1 MITTQSTTQSTTT
14 KRRNSIH
21 TNLFDPKLYQVPP
34 LPQGYHNSPSPS
46 LLDYTIQEEPR
57 TAQHE
62 QKVKGKLVL
71 YVPENLKAHLPAV
84 NLRITLLCCVWYVTS
99 SISSNLSKAILS
111 DFPHPVALTE
121 LQFFISAAL
130 CVVFVT
136 LANWLSSETHKA
148 GTMARTLLS
157 FPEGIL
163 PNYLNGDF
171 KLCVLRKFLTPCKL
185 ALAATFPM
193 GIFQLVGHIS
203 SHEATSLI
211 PVSLVHSVKALSPI
225 MTVCYYRFVK
235 GKQYSLMTYF
245 TLIPLIS
252 GVIITCWSTHGH
264 RKPNE
269 SINEHSFVMGL
280 FFALLS
286 MGIFVSQ
293 NIFAKGI
300 LTVKKQRGIL
310 PSKAEKQMILNE
322 KDYSPLQID
331 KLTILF
337 YCSCI
342 GFILTLP
349 IFISNEI
356 FHMNSAHNVQKDLG
370 GRAVLLV
377 LIHGITHFFQAM
389 LAFQLI
395 GMLSPVDYSIA
406 NIMKRIVIIAV
417 ALTWESHLSWRQ
429 VFGLSMTIWGL
440 YGYDKW
446 GLSRK

>member
-14 KRRNSIH
+14 KRRNSVH
-21 TNLFDPKLYQVPP
+21 TNLFDPKLYQVPT
-34 LPQGYHNSPSPS
+34 LPQGYHKSPNSAPRSSIPEKPIAGNEN
-46 LLDYTIQEEPR
+46 LLQ
-57 TAQHE
+57 
-62 QKVKGKLVL
+62 QKVDHLI
-71 YVPENLKAHLPAV
+71 PEQLRGYLPVV
-84 NLRITLLCCVWYVTS
+84 NARVTSLCCVWYITS

-111 DFPHPVALTE
+111 TFPHPVALTE
-121 LQFFISAAL
+121 LQFLISGAL
-130 CVVFVT
+130 CLLFVS
-136 LANWLSSETHKA
+136 LANWLSSDKLKRSSA
-148 GTMARTLLS
+148 SKTLLS

-163 PNYLNGDF
+163 PSYLDGDF
-171 KLCVLRKFLTPCKL
+171 KKCVLRKFLTPCKL
-185 ALAATFPM
+185 ALTTTLPM
-193 GIFQLVGHIS
+193 GLFQLVGHIS
-203 SHEATSLI
+203 SHKATSLI

-225 MTVCYYRFVK
+225 MTVCFYRFFK
-235 GKQYSLMTYF
+235 GKHYNRMTYL
-245 TLIPLIS
+245 TLVPLIC

-264 RKPNE
+264 KKPSESANE
-269 SINEHSFVMGL
+269 KTFVLGL

-310 PSKAEKQMILNE
+310 PSKAEKLSNMNE
-322 KDYSPLQID
+322 KEFSPFQID

-349 IFISNEI
+349 FFISDGLIN
-356 FHMNSAHNVQKDLG
+356 FNSDKSFLNDFCLKTLF
-370 GRAVLLV
+370 LV
-377 LIHGITHFFQAM
+377 LIHGATHFFQAM

-395 GMLSPVDYSIA
+395 GMLSPVNYSIA

-417 ALTWESHLSWRQ
+417 ALAWESSLSLRQ
-429 VFGLSMTIWGL
+429 VLGLSMTVVGL

-446 GLSRK
+446 GLSKK

>member
-14 KRRNSIH
+14 KRRNSVH
-21 TNLFDPKLYQVPP
+21 TNLFDPKLYQVPA
-34 LPQGYHNSPSPS
+34 LPQGYNKVPNGAASSPISERFASHTENKVPAKAS
-46 LLDYTIQEEPR
+46 LFIP
-57 TAQHE
+57 
-62 QKVKGKLVL
+62 KKLR
-71 YVPENLKAHLPAV
+71 KHLPEV
-84 NLRITLLCCVWYVTS
+84 NARVTSLCGVWYVTS

-111 DFPHPVALTE
+111 DFPYPVALTE
-121 LQFFISAAL
+121 LQFFINAVL
-130 CVVFVT
+130 CVLFVS
-136 LANWLSSETHKA
+136 LANWLSSPTLKNSTA
-148 GTMARTLLS
+148 AKTLLT

-163 PNYLNGDF
+163 PHYLNGNF
-171 KLCVLRKFLTPCKL
+171 RGCILNKFLSPCKL
-185 ALAATFPM
+185 ALTTTLPM

-203 SHEATSLI
+203 SYKATSLI

-225 MTVCYYRFVK
+225 MTVCFYRLVK
-235 GKQYSLMTYF
+235 GKQYNTMTYL
-245 TLIPLIS
+245 TLIPLVC

-264 RKPNE
+264 KKPTE
-269 SINEHSFVMGL
+269 ATSETTFILGL

-310 PSKAEKQMILNE
+310 PSKAEKMPTTNE
-322 KDYSPLQID
+322 KEYSPLQSD

-349 IFISNEI
+349 IFISNGIINMSSETSV
-356 FHMNSAHNVQKDLG
+356 FKDFG
-370 GRAVLLV
+370 FKTFLLV
-377 LIHGITHFFQAM
+377 IIHGGTHFFQAM

-395 GMLSPVDYSIA
+395 GMLSPVNYSIA

-417 ALTWESHLSWRQ
+417 ALTWESHLSYRQ
-429 VFGLSMTIWGL
+429 IFGLSMTIVGL